1 MDFHELRQEFI
12 PPNLDQRISNL
23 TEATMSNQTNSY
35 EIPSDRAYDRENHMW
50 AQYDSANGNVTVGID
65 TLGLASLGDLAY
77 VTLKHVGAT
86 VQRGQS
92 MGTLEAAKMTG
103 DLIAPVSGVIVA
115 RNDETVNNPALVNQS
130 PYEDGWM
137 VVIKPS
143 DWENESAQ
151 LVSGDDLP
159 AWVDAE
165 FQRYKMQGWID

>member
-1 MDFHELRQEFI
+1 MNTADTYYI
-12 PPNLDQRISNL
+12 P
-23 TEATMSNQTNSY
+23 A
-35 EIPSDRAYDRENHMW
+35 DRAYDRDSHMW
-50 AQYDSANGNVTVGID
+50 AQVDSANGNVTVGID

-77 VTLKHVGAT
+77 VTLKDVGT
-86 VQRGQS
+86 KIERGQS

-143 DWENESAQ
+143 DWENESTQ

-159 AWVDAE
+159 AWVE
-165 FQRYKMQGWID
+165 SEIKRYRMQGWID